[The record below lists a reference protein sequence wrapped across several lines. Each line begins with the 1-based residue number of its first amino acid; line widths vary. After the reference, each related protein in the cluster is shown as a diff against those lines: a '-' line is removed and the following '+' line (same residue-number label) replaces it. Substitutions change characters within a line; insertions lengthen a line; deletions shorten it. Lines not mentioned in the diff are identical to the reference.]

1 MNGHYKLEPLFA
13 LGQIVATP
21 APKGPPLAAL
31 ETAGQAP
38 HEFLVRHVCGEW
50 GDLVEEDI
58 QENERAL
65 EQGHRL
71 FSAYNTNDGTRIWV
85 ITEFDR
91 SVTTLLLPLE
101 Y

>member
-1 MNGHYKLEPLFA
+1 MNGRQKLRPLFP
-13 LGQIVATP
+13 LGQVVATP
-21 APKGPPLAAL
+21 GALAAL

-38 HEFLVRHVCGEW
+38 YEFLVRHVCGEW

-58 QENERAL
+58 QENELAL
-65 EQGHRL
+65 QEGHRL

-85 ITEFDR
+85 ITEWDR

>member
-1 MNGHYKLEPLFA
+1 MNEHYKIKPLFP
-13 LGQIVATP
+13 LGQVVATP
-21 APKGPPLAAL
+21 GALAAL

-38 HEFLVRHVCGEW
+38 YEFLVRHVCGEW

-58 QENERAL
+58 QENELAL
-65 EQGHRL
+65 QEGHRL
-71 FSAYNTNDGTRIWV
+71 FSAYNTNDGVRIWV
-85 ITEFDR
+85 ITEWDR

>member
-1 MNGHYKLEPLFA
+1 MNGRQKLRPLFP
-13 LGQIVATP
+13 LGQVVATP
-21 APKGPPLAAL
+21 GALAAL
-31 ETAGQAP
+31 EAAGQAP
-38 HEFLVRHVCGEW
+38 YEFLMRHVCGEW

-58 QENERAL
+58 QENELAL
-65 EQGHRL
+65 QEGHRL

-85 ITEFDR
+85 ITEWDR